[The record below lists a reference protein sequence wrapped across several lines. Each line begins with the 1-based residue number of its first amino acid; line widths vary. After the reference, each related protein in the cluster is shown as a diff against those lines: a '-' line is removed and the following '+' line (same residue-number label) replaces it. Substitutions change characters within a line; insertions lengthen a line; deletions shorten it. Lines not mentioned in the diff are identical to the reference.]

1 MKFVFLNYGFNRRI
15 ENQTVICVSFLSLYF
30 ASLAS
35 VKNFNVL
42 IHFLLGFSTSNEQ
55 RIKHLRQPLSSTET
69 VLLESKANC
78 NHPAPKQGERKSP
91 WRDTERRLYR
101 TQIHIP

>member
-1 MKFVFLNYGFNRRI
+1 MFLNHGFKRRI
-15 ENQTVICVSFLSLYF
+15 ENQTVICVFFLPLYF

-42 IHFLLGFSTSNEQ
+42 IQFLLGFSTSNEQ

-69 VLLESKANC
+69 VQLESKANC
-78 NHPAPKQGERKSP
+78 NHSAPKQGEHKSP
-91 WRDTERRLYR
+91 WKDTERRLYR
-101 TQIHIP
+101 TPIHIP